1 MKKTFWISTAC
12 LFMLFI
18 AGCNDENADQENE
31 TENNETENN
40 EDSNTAKVDGELGNF
55 VVALSGEIIE
65 EEDTFVVDG
74 DSNLL
79 PGSILTGE
87 VIVDDGETVFSEAE
101 SKVEE
106 DGSFQMDMDHHVYGD
121 AELIIRFDFEDF
133 DGQEDETFEHYGE
146 DGEELE
152 GPFVYRYS
160 NYDKKKAE
168 VTIPYDAKEENDLTI
183 KAPDWEEKPD
193 DYGDGRVWF
202 KDVEVKEDGR
212 YFYVSGKT
220 NLIEGTY
227 LDIFYFGTNGPTRI
241 QKDGTFESKFDY
253 EYHEGKEMTLEVEP
267 ASASD
272 QWKDVREHYGDG
284 GSEFVGDFVESSDYG
299 SGNQKIVYPVDWSE
313 DE

>member
-1 MKKTFWISTAC
+1 MWIAVTC
-12 LFMLFI
+12 LFVLLI
-18 AGCNDENADQENE
+18 TGCSDENADQENE
-31 TENNETENN
+31 TENNEAAN
-40 EDSNTAKVDGELGNF
+40 EEEADGELGDF
-55 VVALSGEIIE
+55 DVALSGEMTE
-65 EEDTFVVDG
+65 EEDSFVVDG

-87 VIVDDGETVFSEAE
+87 VIVDDGETIFSETVAQ
-101 SKVEE
+101 VND
-106 DGSFQMDMDHHVYGD
+106 DGSFQMDLDHHVYGD
-121 AELIIRFDFEDF
+121 ADIMIRFDFENF
-133 DGQEDETFEHYGE
+133 KSQEEETFEHYGE
-146 DGEELE
+146 DGENLE
-152 GPFVYRYS
+152 GAFVYMHQGG
-160 NYDKKKAE
+160 DKKKAE
-168 VTIPYDAKEENDLTI
+168 VAIPYHAKEENDLTT
-183 KAPDWEEKPD
+183 KAPDWKERPQ

-202 KDVEVKEDGR
+202 EDVEVKEDGR

-227 LDIFYFGTNGPTRI
+227 LDILYSGIKGPTRI

-272 QWKDVREHYGDG
+272 QWRDVREHYGDD

-299 SGNQKIVYPVDWSE
+299 SGNQKIVYPVYWSE